1 MEFNIVKAPGDGVG
15 PEVVE
20 AAVRVLEKTAEIF
33 GHSFNFQ
40 HIDVGGS
47 SLDKYGVPLTEE
59 AVKVAL
65 NSDAVLFGSVGGPKW
80 DDLPTE
86 IRPEKAVLGLRKALD
101 AYVNLRP
108 GILYSSI
115 KDASPLKDEIIKD
128 GFDICVVR
136 ELVGGIYFG
145 ERGTREGKYGTESF
159 DVEVYSE
166 FEVRRIAEKAFS
178 IAETRKNKLTS
189 VDKANVLQSSRLW
202 RRVVDEV
209 AKEHPKVMVEHMYV
223 DNASMQL
230 VRDPAQFDV
239 IVTSNMFG
247 DILSDEISMLT
258 GSIGLLPSASIG
270 DKKIGIYEPIH
281 GSAPDIAGMNR
292 ANPVGA
298 VLSAAM
304 MLEYSLGLS
313 NEAYAVRRAVEK
325 TIEEGW
331 QTPDIKRMGGR
342 VVSTTEL
349 TEAICKNL
357 EINGTN

>member
-1 MEFNIVKAPGDGVG
+1 MEFNIAKAPGDGVG

-20 AAVRVLEKTAEIF
+20 AAVKVLQKTAELF
-33 GHSFNFQ
+33 GHRFNFQ
-40 HIDVGGS
+40 HIDVGGIS
-47 SLDKYGVPLTEE
+47 IDKNGVPLTEE
-59 AVKVAL
+59 AVEIAL

-80 DDLPTE
+80 DDLPAE
-86 IRPEKAVLGLRKALD
+86 IRPEKAVLGLRKSLD

-145 ERGTREGKYGTESF
+145 ERGIREGKYGPEAY
-159 DVEVYSE
+159 DMEVYSE

-178 IAETRKNKLTS
+178 IAETRKKKLTS

-209 AKEHPKVMVEHMYV
+209 AKKHPDIRVEHMYV
-223 DNASMQL
+223 DNAAMQL

-270 DKKIGIYEPIH
+270 DKKTGIYEPIH
-281 GSAPDIAGMNR
+281 GSAPDIAGMDK

-298 VLSAAM
+298 ILSAAM
-304 MLEYSLGLS
+304 MLEHSLGLS
-313 NEAYAVRRAVEK
+313 NEACAVKKAVEK

-331 QTPDIKRMGGR
+331 QTSDIKRKGGR
-342 VVSTTEL
+342 IASTKEL
-349 TEAICKNL
+349 TEAICRNL

>member
-1 MEFNIVKAPGDGVG
+1 MEFNIAKAPGDGVG

-20 AAVRVLEKTAEIF
+20 AAVTVLEKTARIF
-33 GHSFNFQ
+33 GHSFIFH

-47 SLDKYGVPLTEE
+47 SIDKYGAPLTEE
-59 AVKVAL
+59 AVNIAL

-145 ERGTREGKYGTESF
+145 ERGTREGRYGTESF

-178 IAETRKNKLTS
+178 KAETRKKKLTS

-202 RRVVDEV
+202 RRVIDEV
-209 AKEHPKVMVEHMYV
+209 AREHPNVMVEHMYV
-223 DNASMQL
+223 DNAAMQL
-230 VRDPAQFDV
+230 VKDPSQFDV

-281 GSAPDIAGMNR
+281 GSAPDIAGMNK

-298 VLSAAM
+298 ILSAAM
-304 MLEYSLGLS
+304 MLEYSFGLRD
-313 NEAYAVRRAVEK
+313 EADAIRKAVEK
-325 TIEEGW
+325 TIDDGW
-331 QTPDIKRMGGR
+331 QTPDIRRNKGK
-342 VVSTTEL
+342 VVTTFEL
-349 TEAICKNL
+349 TNTICLNL
-357 EINGTN
+357 EKYGTN

>member
-1 MEFNIVKAPGDGVG
+1 MEFNIAKAPGDGVG

-20 AAVRVLEKTAEIF
+20 AAVKVLQKTAELF
-33 GHSFNFQ
+33 GHRFNFQ
-40 HIDVGGS
+40 HIDVGGIS
-47 SLDKYGVPLTEE
+47 IDKNGVPLTVE
-59 AVKVAL
+59 AVEIAL

-80 DDLPTE
+80 DDLPAE

-145 ERGTREGKYGTESF
+145 ERGIREGKYGPEAY
-159 DVEVYSE
+159 DMEVYSE

-178 IAETRKNKLTS
+178 IAETRKKKLTS

-209 AKEHPKVMVEHMYV
+209 AKKHPDVRVEHMYV
-223 DNASMQL
+223 DNAAMQL

-270 DKKIGIYEPIH
+270 DKKTGIYEPIH
-281 GSAPDIAGMNR
+281 GSAPDIAGMDK

-298 VLSAAM
+298 ILSAAM
-304 MLEYSLGLS
+304 MLEHSLGLS
-313 NEAYAVRRAVEK
+313 NEACAVKKAVEK

-331 QTPDIKRMGGR
+331 QTSDIKRKGGR
-342 VVSTTEL
+342 IASTKEL
-349 TEAICKNL
+349 TEAICRNL